1 MKWNYQ
7 SDNFAFVERSETMKA
22 PVGLLS
28 DRMVL
33 RQQDGGALPR
43 QVRVCERSAAM
54 KAPLGGNYS
63 AFSGSCSAGFM
74 VLTRRVKYSKWQT
87 HTTAMHTLPIGAFF
101 MQRKPMAITAVTIA
115 MILHFVPAVMAF
127 F

>member
-1 MKWNYQ
+1 
-7 SDNFAFVERSETMKA
+7 MKA
-22 PVGLLS
+22 PPG
-28 DRMVL
+28 R
-33 RQQDGGALPR
+33 
-43 QVRVCERSAAM
+43 
-54 KAPLGGNYS
+54 NYS

-74 VLTRRVKYSKWQT
+74 VLTRRAKYSKWQT
-87 HTTAMHTLPIGAFF
+87 HTTAMQTLPMGAFF